1 MQRETAQL
9 TPAELVWL
17 TAERSVLGSVW
28 LAPDWLAKAATVLAA
43 RDFRDPTHAAVW
55 SAMAE
60 WWAAVS
66 ADAGDSSDLAAMDLH
81 AAVRQSLAPDTATL
95 DRAER
100 LLPLYVGDHA
110 CGLQASFLAAVH
122 TVADMAAQERYRQ
135 TVDRLQ
141 AQLKAEID
149 PEVRAAIAN
158 EIAGVPLPSG
168 RETTANPTLHPSDAL
183 SAVLDGKAASEWV
196 CPTGLRVLDS
206 RHGGGLHPGRLYV
219 VAGRPGWGKSAL
231 ALQVTAAAA
240 GGGHGVAFAS
250 LEMAQDDV
258 SLRLGAIL
266 SGVHLMDR
274 DLTAHPLSGWERS
287 AVETA
292 RAEITGWN
300 LHVRC
305 QPTSAAQFVDWA
317 TSLKRSHGVRVVV
330 LDYIGLVTGK
340 PRQSAWERIGEA
352 SVACKQLAL
361 HGVAVV
367 VCAQLNREAENHAR
381 PRADHLSG
389 ADQIAMDADAVII
402 PWRPRNADSYPHGY
416 AELLTV
422 KGRRCRVGRD
432 RIQWVGATQSFA
444 DSQDD
449 YVEPLHEEQQDAK
462 KGDRW

>member
-1 MQRETAQL
+1 MPREPAEM

-17 TAERSVLGSVW
+17 AAERMVLGSVW
-28 LAPDWLAKAATVLAA
+28 LSPDWLAKSADVLAA

-55 SAMAE
+55 TAALD
-60 WWAAVS
+60 WWQVAKSEVS
-66 ADAGDSSDLAAMDLH
+66 FGGNGVWSDFQ
-81 AAVRQSLAPDTATL
+81 AAVRLSLATDQSTM

-100 LLPLYVGDHA
+100 LLPLYVADHA
-110 CGLQASFLAAVH
+110 CGLESSFANAVN

-141 AQLKAEID
+141 RQLAAEVD

-158 EIAGVPLPSG
+158 EIAGVPLPVG
-168 RETTANPTLHPSDAL
+168 REKNQKPTADTSDAL
-183 SAVLDGKAASEWV
+183 SFVLDGKADSEWV
-196 CPTGLRVLDS
+196 CRTGLAALDS

-231 ALQVTAAAA
+231 AIQMTAEAAKA
-240 GGGHGVAFAS
+240 GYGVAFAS
-250 LEMAQDDV
+250 LEMGSDDV
-258 SLRLGAIL
+258 MLRLGAYL

-274 DLTAHPLSGWERS
+274 DVTARPLQEWERGAVS
-287 AVETA
+287 AA
-292 RAEITGWN
+292 RDEIAGWN

-317 TSLKRSHGVRVVV
+317 SSLKASHGVGVVV

-340 PRQSAWERIGEA
+340 ARQSAWERIGEA

-402 PWRPRNADSYPHGY
+402 PWRPRNADAYPHGY

-449 YVEPLHEEQQDAK
+449 YVEQLADDAGDSK